1 MNSKEGTINFNRGI
15 PAPEA
20 IPVGAAKEAASA
32 IFEGDGKTVLE
43 YSDSSGYPPLRRKI
57 AEGYEGVTADGVLL
71 SNGSLQLL
79 DLIARFYLGGEKVVV
94 VERPTYDRAITIF
107 EREGAEVKGV
117 DLEGDGVK
125 VEELANTFE
134 KHRPELYYTIP
145 DFQNPTG
152 TTTTTKKRKEVA
164 GLLDEYDVK
173 AVEDSPYRR
182 LRYAGETRPS
192 LRSFNPESVIQTSSF
207 SKLVS
212 PGVRVGWLVA
222 NSSLANKISTFAED
236 TYISPNIL
244 GQGIVT
250 RLIKNGWLEENIER
264 LKSLY
269 RPRLEATLENL
280 ERHFPEANW
289 VEAEGGFF
297 VGVWLPDGE
306 RSDLFYEKARS
317 RGLALTSPGGF
328 FPDKGGGSFL
338 RLPFPA
344 LNPREIESGIKRIAE
359 VWKDIN
365 S

>member
-1 MNSKEGTINFNRGI
+1 MSSREGTINFNRGI

-20 IPVGAAKEAASA
+20 IPVGAAREAASS

-43 YSDSSGYPPLRRKI
+43 YCDSRGYPPLRGKI
-57 AEGYEGVTADGVLL
+57 AEDYEGVTADGILL

-79 DLIARFYLGGEKVVV
+79 DLIARLYLGDGKVVV

-107 EREGAEVKGV
+107 ERAGAKVKGV
-117 DLEGDGVK
+117 DLEDGGIN
-125 VEELANTFE
+125 VEGLEEAFAE
-134 KHRPELYYTIP
+134 YHPELYYTIP

-152 TTTTTKKRKEVA
+152 ATTTTKKRKKVA
-164 GLLDEYDVK
+164 WLLDGYDVK

-182 LRYAGETRPS
+182 LRYSGETRPS
-192 LRSFNPESVIQTSSF
+192 LRSFNAESVIQTSSF

-222 NSSLANKISTFAED
+222 DSSMVNKIATCAED

-250 RLIKNGWLEENIER
+250 QLIKNGWLEENIER

-269 RPRLEATLENL
+269 RPRLQATLENL
-280 ERHFPEANW
+280 EKYFPKANW

-297 VGVWLPDGE
+297 VGVWLPDGK

-317 RGLALTSPGGF
+317 RGLVLTSPLGF

-344 LNPREIESGIKRIAE
+344 LTPKEIESGIKRIAE
-359 VWKDIN
+359 VWKDLG
-365 S
+365 